1 MRTRLA
7 LVLVVAAVLVA
18 VAAGGCNLVK
28 LTADSTADVLK
39 VAAPSL
45 NMESDPVF
53 AREAAPGQLK
63 TVEGFHLASPGNR
76 IMIRILAQGY
86 CEYAF
91 GFLQDDVETLE
102 MNGNPDAAAPIAKRA
117 TGLYLRCMNYGIK
130 LLGKDWDEALRGDL
144 ASFEKKVKKAG
155 KGKVEGMFFVALGLA
170 SAINLNRD
178 NIDLVAYLPKAR
190 MMFERIVEL
199 DPKFYNGGA
208 HMALGMLNTAQGDA
222 IGGNVELGKKHFEKA
237 IEITGGKFLMVKVLF
252 AQNYGVVTGN
262 QKFFHDT
269 LVEVLN
275 TSPAIWPE
283 QRLANELAHI
293 RARRYLSHEKE
304 WF

>member
-1 MRTRLA
+1 MRIGHLILGTA
-7 LVLVVAAVLVA
+7 LVAA
-18 VAAGGCNLVK
+18 AACNLNK
-28 LTADSTADVLK
+28 IAADQTSGVLK
-39 VAAPSL
+39 IAAPSL
-45 NMESDPVF
+45 QMESDVVL

-63 TVEGFHLASPGNR
+63 TVEGFWLASPENGNYL
-76 IMIRILAQGY
+76 RILAQGY

-91 GFLQDDVETLE
+91 GFLQDDHEALE
-102 MNGNPDAAAPIAKRA
+102 QAGKTDEAAVVGKRA
-117 TGLYLRCMNYGIK
+117 TGLYLRGMNYGLKI
-130 LLGKDWDEALRGDL
+130 LGGSWEKALHGDL
-144 ASFEKKVKKAG
+144 TAFEKKVKGAG
-155 KGKVEGMFFVALGLA
+155 KGKVEGMFFTALGLA

-178 NIDLVAYLPKAR
+178 DIDMVAYLPKAK

-199 DPKFYNGGA
+199 DETFYNGGA
-208 HMALGMLNTAQGDA
+208 HMALGMINTAQGDA
-222 IGGNVELGKKHFEKA
+222 IGGNTEAGKKHFERA
-237 IEITGGKFLMVKVLF
+237 IEITKGKYLMPKVLF
-252 AQNYGVVTGN
+252 AMNYGVVTGN

>member
-1 MRTRLA
+1 MPNRSL
-7 LVLVVAAVLVA
+7 LVAAILLC
-18 VAAGGCNLVK
+18 GCNMVAF
-28 LTADSTADVLK
+28 TADQTAPVLK
-39 VAAPSL
+39 VASPSL
-45 NMESDPVF
+45 NMESDPQF

-102 MNGNPDAAAPIAKRA
+102 MNGDPDAAAPIAKRA
-117 TGLYLRCMNYGIK
+117 TGFYLRCMNYAIK

-155 KGKVEGMFFVALGLA
+155 KGKVEGMFFMALGLA

-178 NIDLVAYLPKAR
+178 NIDLVAYLPKAK
-190 MMFERIVEL
+190 MLFERCLEL
-199 DPKFYNGGA
+199 DEKFYNGGA

-222 IGGNVELGKKHFEKA
+222 IGGNVELGKKHFDRA
-237 IEITGGKFLMVKVLF
+237 IEITGGKFLMPKVLM
-252 AQNYGVVTGN
+252 ALNYGVVTGN
-262 QKFFHDT
+262 QKFFHET

-283 QRLANELAHI
+283 QRLANEIAHI

>member
-1 MRTRLA
+1 MRTRL
-7 LVLVVAAVLVA
+7 LVVAAGATLA
-18 VAAGGCNLVK
+18 LLAGCNLVK
-28 LTADSTADVLK
+28 LTADSTSDVLK

-45 NMESDPVF
+45 QMESDVEL
-53 AREAAPGQLK
+53 ARAAAPGQLK
-63 TVEGFHLASPGNR
+63 TVEGFWLASPKNHNFL
-76 IMIRILAQGY
+76 RILAQGY

-91 GFLQDDVETLE
+91 GFLQDDYETFDMAGKTDE
-102 MNGNPDAAAPIAKRA
+102 AAVVGKRA
-117 TGLYLRCMNYGIK
+117 TGLYLRCMNYGLK
-130 LLGKDWDEALRGDL
+130 MLGGDWEKALHGDL

-178 NIDLVAYLPKAR
+178 NIDMVAYLPKAK

-199 DPKFYNGGA
+199 DEKFFNGGA

-222 IGGNVELGKKHFEKA
+222 IGGNTELGKKHFERA
-237 IEITGGKFLMVKVLF
+237 IEITGGKYLMPKVLF
-252 AQNYGVVTGN
+252 AMNYGVVTGN

-275 TSPAIWPE
+275 TSPAVWPE

-293 RARRYLSHEKE
+293 RARRYLSYEKE